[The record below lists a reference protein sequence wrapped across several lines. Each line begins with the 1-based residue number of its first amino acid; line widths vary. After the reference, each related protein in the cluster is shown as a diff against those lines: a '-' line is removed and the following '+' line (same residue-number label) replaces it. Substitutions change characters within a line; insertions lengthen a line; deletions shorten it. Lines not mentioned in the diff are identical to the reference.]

1 MPRRLQFGSVT
12 SDTLQ
17 SLDAQIG
24 TGNENG
30 NNPDN
35 DLVIRDSTGSI
46 VLRYDESAEAWE
58 PEVFAFQDTTADPSA
73 NGELQ
78 RNGADLKA
86 YSGGAVRN
94 LSNIGSG
101 GGTTSPGGADTQV
114 QYNDGGSFG
123 GDSALTWDA
132 TNDVLTAAN
141 LNVST
146 ALTAAL
152 NYDGNDA
159 DNVGTVDFQNTTEP
173 QVTSSNSTS
182 YTADLAMSNYH
193 KVTMTGDVTFDFSNV
208 DATDVNTVVLHL
220 VQDATGGRTPSFTP
234 TVVWDSGS
242 APSWSTAANAEDI
255 VTFIHD
261 QDGSQWIGL
270 LGGLGLA

>member
-1 MPRRLQFGSVT
+1 MPRRVRFGPT
-12 SDTLQ
+12 TNGTLDELEGELATDT
-17 SLDAQIG
+17 D
-24 TGNENG
+24 
-30 NNPDN
+30 DN
-35 DLVIRDSTGSI
+35 DFVIRDSNENI
-46 VLRYDESAEAWE
+46 VFRYDEASGYWE
-58 PEVFAFQDTTADPSA
+58 LETLELLDSTADPSA

-94 LSNIGSG
+94 FSDIGS
-101 GGTTSPGGADTQV
+101 GTTSPGGADTQV

-132 TNDVLTAAN
+132 TNDVLGITGETDTDD
-141 LNVST
+141 LTVSN
-146 ALTAAL
+146 AMQSSLPM
-152 NYDGNDA
+152 NGNDVDGA
-159 DNVGTVDFQNTTEP
+159 GTVDFQNTTEP

-182 YTADLAMSNYH
+182 YTADLSTSNYH

-208 DATDVNTVVLHL
+208 DASDVNTVILHL

-234 TVVWDSGS
+234 TVVWDSGT